1 MLHLLLVRR
10 TVAAAIVFVCA
21 VLAASQATL
30 ADPPATTATVTGVVR
45 SAAGAAVPGA
55 LVSASGPAHTSA
67 STDAGG
73 GFSLTL
79 PQGVYTIT
87 VTKVGYSSAST
98 PDVAIVAGQTV
109 PLSITLSEQ
118 NLTSLRTIGSVST
131 NGRGASTINTGAANQ
146 DVVSGA
152 EFQQLANPQIND
164 VLQRIPDVV
173 IQKLGTQQDTAIVV
187 GGLQP
192 YETQVLIDGH
202 PIALGQYGV
211 FLSQYFP
218 SYMIQN
224 VETQSGPGNTTPFA
238 NLAVGGT
245 VNLQTIGFTK
255 KTSAELNYGT
265 DNYGSQNINAVF
277 TGSAG
282 RFDYVA
288 SAGVAGS
295 NGYYFGK
302 KECDAY
308 NLDYNSPVPAGIIA
322 FCGDFSG
329 PLGTRAQLYKLRY
342 DFSPTTSFD
351 VGFIG
356 SYGGFIQQGS
366 AWGESYGPIL
376 VEQCITGTQECTNPA
391 DANLIGKTINGYYWF
406 PGTNIYNTQ
415 QLYTANF
422 RTSLGDNTLLVRPYL
437 GSIQPETY
445 DGAGE
450 GAFPDYYGYAPGQ
463 AGYQAPSIPPGST
476 IPSTGLSNPNN
487 FEQGCPVG
495 TFNSFSQINSPSNT
509 LTTAADGQEE
519 CYQYPYS
526 TYEIDKLYG
535 STASVIHPIM
545 GGSGF
550 LDLTYDFH
558 GQSTFAYANNP
569 SNVQVPFSTTRYSTF
584 SLTGSVKPIDKLAA
598 NFGLYN
604 TNWTVDGEQPTIN
617 SSGTVTGTTGLDR
630 TVSRFDPHV
639 ALVYRADRD
648 TSIRAAAGTSETF
661 PFVGD
666 VSGPAAV
673 QPAAFQYTAGIVTEK
688 NANLQP
694 EYSSA
699 YDFGADHRFGNGS
712 VLSFDL
718 QDTIVHDVFQDLT
731 TQETV
736 TNLNGSQGILGIFK
750 PINVARLQAKL
761 FTLKYKYAPL
771 VGFGYNFS
779 LTADSSELSGI
790 PASAYNS
797 SAALPADNVQVCGN
811 AAFTPG
817 LATCIPYLKGY
828 GQFTFQFA
836 KGTYVALGA
845 DYEGKNN
852 AYYQPPFAVADFFF
866 HQPLNHVAD
875 FNLSVENL
883 FNTNSYDYLPA
894 PGLGTPAVAD
904 TSSNGTTIQQTSYST
919 YRLPAATRTLHA
931 SVRFHLGR

>member
-1 MLHLLLVRR
+1 MLLWSLCRR
-10 TVAAAIVFVCA
+10 AFAA
-21 VLAASQATL
+21 VLFAVIALSL
-30 ADPPATTATVTGVVR
+30 GRADAFADGTTSTTITGVVR
-45 SAAGAAVPGA
+45 SAAGAALPGA
-55 LVSASGPAHTSA
+55 TVSAYGPMHVSTT
-67 STDAGG
+67 TDAGG
-73 GFSLTL
+73 GFTL
-79 PQGVYTIT
+79 SIPPGVYRISVSKPGFDT
-87 VTKVGYSSAST
+87 AST
-98 PDVAIVAGQTV
+98 PDVATTIGQPVSLT
-109 PLSITLSEQ
+109 ITLSEE

-131 NGRGASTINTGAANQ
+131 SGRGTSTINLGAANQ

-173 IQKLGTQQDTAIVV
+173 VQKLGTQQDTSIVV

-255 KTSAELNYGT
+255 QTTAEVNYGA
-265 DNYGSQNINAVF
+265 DNYGSQNINAAF
-277 TGSAG
+277 TGSVG
-282 RFDYVA
+282 KLDYVA
-288 SAGVAGS
+288 SAGVAGT
-295 NGYYFGK
+295 NGYYYGK

-329 PLGTRAQLYKLRY
+329 PLGTKAQLYKLRY

-351 VGFIG
+351 LGFIG

-391 DANLIGKTINGYYWF
+391 DANLIGKTVNGYYWF

-415 QLYTANF
+415 QLYTGNF
-422 RTSLGDNTLLVRPYL
+422 RTSLGSNTLLIRPYL

-445 DGAGE
+445 DGSGE
-450 GAFPDYYGYAPGQ
+450 GAFPDYFGYAPGQ
-463 AGYQAPSIPPGST
+463 TGYQAPSITPGST
-476 IPSTGLSNPNN
+476 IPTTGLTNPNT

-495 TFNSFSQINSPSNT
+495 TFNSFSQINSPTNT
-509 LTTAADGQEE
+509 LTTASDGQEE

-526 TYEIDKLYG
+526 TFEIDKLYG
-535 STASVIHPIM
+535 STASFIHPIM
-545 GGSGF
+545 SGSGF

-558 GQSTFAYANNP
+558 GQSTFAYANSP
-569 SNVQVPFSTTRYSTF
+569 TNVQVPFSTTRYSTF
-584 SLTGSVKPIDKLAA
+584 SLTGSVKPIDKLSA

-604 TNWTVDGEQPTIN
+604 TNWTVDGEQPTLD
-617 SSGTVTGTTGLDR
+617 SSGNVTGTTGLDR

-639 ALVYRADRD
+639 AFVYRADRN
-648 TSIRAAAGTSETF
+648 TSIRAATGTSETF

-694 EYSSA
+694 EYSIA
-699 YDFGADHRFGNGS
+699 YDLGADHRFGNGS

-736 TNLNGSQGILGIFK
+736 TNVNGTQGILGIFK
-750 PINVARLQAKL
+750 PINVARLEAKL
-761 FTLKYKYAPL
+761 LTLKYTYAP
-771 VGFGYNFS
+771 VAGFGYNFA

-828 GQFTFQFA
+828 GQLTFQFA
-836 KGTYVALGA
+836 KGTFVALGA

-852 AYYQPPFAVADFFF
+852 AYYQPPFAIADFVF
-866 HQPLNHVAD
+866 HQPLNHTTD

-904 TSSNGTTIQQTSYST
+904 TTSNGTSIQQTTYST
-919 YRLPAATRTLHA
+919 YRLPAATRTLHV
-931 SVRFHLGR
+931 SVRAHVGKK